1 MIPACLLAAVIS
13 GCASLSQPKG
23 PAASE
28 NRPNL
33 NEVNIRLD
41 FSVTN
46 FTGTSLRGFYLSP
59 IASQGWEENLL
70 GEVELQDGDSINI
83 QFSPSEKALTWDMR
97 IEAVDGH
104 YAELKEIKLGE
115 LSKMTLLL
123 KAMPEFVLI
132 AEAE

>member
-1 MIPACLLAAVIS
+1 MIPACLLTAVIS
-13 GCASLSQPKG
+13 GCAPLSQPKG
-23 PAASE
+23 PGASE
-28 NRPNL
+28 NRPNS

-46 FTGTSLRGFYLSP
+46 FTGTSLRGLYLSP
-59 IASQGWEENLL
+59 IASRGWEENLL

-83 QFSPSEKALTWDMR
+83 QFSPGEKALTWEMR

-104 YAELKEIKLGE
+104 YAELKEIKPGE

-123 KAMPEFVLI
+123 KAMPELVLI